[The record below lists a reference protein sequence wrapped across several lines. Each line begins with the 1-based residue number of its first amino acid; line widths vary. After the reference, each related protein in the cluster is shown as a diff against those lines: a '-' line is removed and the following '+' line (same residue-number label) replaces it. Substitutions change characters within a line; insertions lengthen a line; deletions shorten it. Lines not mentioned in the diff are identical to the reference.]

1 MPVTD
6 APTLA
11 QVLTLAQR
19 LPPADK
25 LRLIARLAPDL
36 AEDLPADT
44 ADDSW
49 DELLRFGDEAKSL
62 PPLAED
68 SAEVLSALIR

>member
-1 MPVTD
+1 MSATD
-6 APTLA
+6 APTLD

-19 LPPADK
+19 LPAADK

-36 AEDLPADT
+36 AAALPAD
-44 ADDSW
+44 AGGDSW
-49 DELLRFGDEAKSL
+49 DELLRLSDESAAL

-68 SAEVLSALIR
+68 SADVLSAMRR